1 MKAALIITNVF
12 WFILLI
18 AIRVNSFRKYNY
30 LINEYDNLKAKE
42 KAYDEHINKCDSI
55 GIYYMTK
62 KGLDK

>member
-1 MKAALIITNVF
+1 MKAALVITNVF

-18 AIRVNSFRKYNY
+18 AIQANQFRKYNY